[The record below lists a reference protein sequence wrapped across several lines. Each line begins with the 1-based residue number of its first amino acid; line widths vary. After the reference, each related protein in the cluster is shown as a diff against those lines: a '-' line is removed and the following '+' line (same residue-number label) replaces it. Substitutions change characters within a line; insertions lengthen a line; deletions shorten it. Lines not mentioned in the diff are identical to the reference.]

1 MKRFLVAVFA
11 AFIGMT
17 LVIEDAEARRL
28 GGGRS
33 AGMQRDSSLLRRD
46 ATPQQPAGPAQNAAA
61 GARQQQSGASRW
73 MGPLAGLAAGLG
85 LAALASYLGLGEEF
99 ATLILML
106 LLAMGAVL
114 VFRLLFRNR
123 QPQKIGYA
131 TAGGPG
137 GPQISR
143 LEPYSGTP
151 AAASLAPRA
160 GNIPADF
167 DVAGFVRQAKLNFVR
182 LQAAH
187 DAGNIEDIRNFT
199 TPEMFAEI
207 RLQMQERPSGP
218 QQTDVVTLDAEL
230 LDLTQEGKHYIASV
244 RFSGTIR
251 EEPDTVPQP
260 FDEVW
265 HLAKP
270 VDGSGGW
277 VIAGIQQSE

>member
-11 AFIGMT
+11 AFVGMT
-17 LVIEDAEARRL
+17 MVIEDAEARRL

-33 AGMQRDSSLLRRD
+33 AGMQRDNSLMRRD
-46 ATPQQPAGPAQNAAA
+46 ATPQQPAQNAAA
-61 GARQQQSGASRW
+61 GTRQQQSGASRW

-85 LAALASYLGLGEEF
+85 LAALASYLGFSEEF
-99 ATLILML
+99 ANIILMML
-106 LLAMGAVL
+106 LVMGAVL

-123 QPQKIGYA
+123 QPQKLGYA
-131 TAGGPG
+131 MSGAAGGP
-137 GPQISR
+137 QFSR
-143 LEPYSGTP
+143 LEPHAGAP
-151 AAASLAPRA
+151 AASSFAPPT
-160 GNIPADF
+160 GQIPADF

-207 RLQMQERPSGP
+207 RLQMQERPSEP
-218 QQTDVVTLDAEL
+218 QQTDVVTLNAEL
-230 LDLTQEGKHYIASV
+230 LDLTQEATRYVASV

-251 EEPDTVPQP
+251 EESDVAPQP

-270 VDGSGGW
+270 ADGSGGW